1 MLIVMPDER
10 LARILPEK
18 EYLSLR
24 TRVEEAYAKIE
35 RGANEKVLRDVLDLL
50 VILREVEM
58 RLIEDRLRE
67 EYMSYAY
74 VSKAP
79 VA

>member
-1 MLIVMPDER
+1 MLIEMPDER

-18 EYLSLR
+18 EYLSLKA
-24 TRVEEAYAKIE
+24 RVEEAYAKIE
-35 RGANEKVLRDVLDLL
+35 RSANEKVLGDVLDLL
-50 VILREVEM
+50 VILREIEM
-58 RLIEDRLRE
+58 RLIEDRLRQ
-67 EYMSYAY
+67 EYSY